1 MTIAAPV
8 ALDHLL
14 AASDSTVREAAW
26 DELIARHTRLLLAV
40 ARSFGGG
47 QDEAMERYS
56 YILEKLFESDFRRLR
71 TFDAESGASFSTWL
85 TVTARRLCLDYH
97 RNRYGRHRS
106 PGIVEQRDPLRALR
120 RSIVDSVSADVDAD
134 SLSDSA
140 IVPGDAK
147 AVMDERDTALRR
159 ELMRLTPRDRLLL
172 ALRFEDDLS
181 ASRISRILGL
191 PTPFNVYRRL
201 NIVLGQLR
209 AALEAR
215 GIDSVNG

>member
-1 MTIAAPV
+1 MTIAAPI
-8 ALDHLL
+8 ALDQLL
-14 AASDSTVREAAW
+14 AASDSIVREAAW
-26 DELIARHTRLLLAV
+26 DELIAKHTRLLLAV

-47 QDEAMERYS
+47 HDEAMERYS
-56 YILEKLFESDFRRLR
+56 YILEKLLESDFRRLR

-85 TVTARRLCLDYH
+85 TVTTRRLCLDHH
-97 RNRYGRHRS
+97 RGRYGR
-106 PGIVEQRDPLRALR
+106 QRPTITDQVDSLRALR
-120 RSIVDSVSADVDAD
+120 RCIVDSVSSDVDAD
-134 SLSDSA
+134 SLYDSA
-140 IVPGDAK
+140 IVPGDTK
-147 AVMDERDTALRR
+147 AVMDERDAALRR
-159 ELMRLTPRDRLLL
+159 ELVRLAPRDRLLL

-201 NIVLGQLR
+201 NVLLRQLR

>member
-1 MTIAAPV
+1 MTVAAPI
-8 ALDHLL
+8 ALDQLL
-14 AASDSTVREAAW
+14 AASDSIVREAAW

-47 QDEAMERYS
+47 HDEAMERYS

-71 TFDAESGASFSTWL
+71 MFDAESGASFSTWL
-85 TVTARRLCLDYH
+85 TVTTRRLCLDHY
-97 RNRYGRHRS
+97 RSRYGRHR
-106 PGIVEQRDPLRALR
+106 PTVTDQVDPLRALR
-120 RSIVDSVSADVDAD
+120 RFIVDSVSSDVDAD

-140 IVPGDAK
+140 LVPGDDQA
-147 AVMDERDTALRR
+147 MIDERDAALRV

-172 ALRFEDDLS
+172 ALRFEDELS

-191 PTPFNVYRRL
+191 ATPFNVYRRL
-201 NIVLGQLR
+201 NVVLSHLR

>member
-1 MTIAAPV
+1 MTIAAPI
-8 ALDHLL
+8 ALDQLL
-14 AASDSTVREAAW
+14 AASDSVVREAAW
-26 DELIARHTRLLLAV
+26 DELITRHTRLILAV

-56 YILEKLFESDFRRLR
+56 YILEKLSESDFRRLR

-85 TVTARRLCLDYH
+85 TVTTRRLCLDYH
-97 RNRYGRHRS
+97 RSRYGR
-106 PGIVEQRDPLRALR
+106 QRPTVADRVDPLHALR
-120 RSIVDSVSADVDAD
+120 RCLVDSVSSDVDAD
-134 SLSDSA
+134 SLYDSA
-140 IVPGDAK
+140 SVPGDAQT
-147 AVMDERDTALRR
+147 VIDERDAALRT
-159 ELMRLTPRDRLLL
+159 ELMRLSPRDRLLL

-201 NIVLGQLR
+201 NVVLSHLR
-209 AALEAR
+209 VALEAR

>member
-1 MTIAAPV
+1 M
-8 ALDHLL
+8 ALDQLL
-14 AASDSTVREAAW
+14 AASDLTVREAAW

-47 QDEAMERYS
+47 HDESMERYS
-56 YILEKLFESDFRRLR
+56 YVLEKLFESDFRRLR

-85 TVTARRLCLDYH
+85 TVTTRRLCLDHH
-97 RNRYGRHRS
+97 RSRYGRHR
-106 PGIVEQRDPLRALR
+106 PTVTDRVDPLRALR
-120 RSIVDSVSADVDAD
+120 RFIVDSVSSDVDAD

-140 IVPGDAK
+140 LVPGDAQ
-147 AVMDERDTALRR
+147 AMIDERDAALRR

-201 NIVLGQLR
+201 NVVLSRLR
-209 AALEAR
+209 EALEAR

>member
-1 MTIAAPV
+1 MSVAAPV

-14 AASDSTVREAAW
+14 AASDSIVREAAW
-26 DELIARHTRLLLAV
+26 DELIAKHTRLLLAV

-47 QDEAMERYS
+47 RDDAMERYS

-85 TVTARRLCLDYH
+85 TVTTRRLCLDHH
-97 RNRYGRHRS
+97 RNLYGR
-106 PGIVEQRDPLRALR
+106 QRPTRKEKLDPLRALR
-120 RSIVDSVSADVDAD
+120 RRIMDSVSSGVDAD

-140 IVPGDAK
+140 IVPGDTK
-147 AVMDERDTALRR
+147 AVIDERDAALRG
-159 ELMRLTPRDRLLL
+159 ELIRLAPRDRLLL

-181 ASRISRILGL
+181 ASQISRILGL

-201 NIVLGQLR
+201 NVVLGRLR

-215 GIDSVNG
+215 GIDSLNG